1 MKKLATILAVLALSL
16 GAFAQQTYNPPT
28 VYSGNATTGLIVTA
42 GTVNNGG
49 HPVAVAAVAVG
60 TLTVTLNETSCA
72 APAYALCNF
81 VYANSSGTVAV
92 TTALPTAV
100 ASGNVLLA
108 LIETGATTIT
118 QIVYP
123 WQVGTNWSAFS
134 SATPV
139 NAGVTIGLGAYQG
152 TTAVPITDT
161 AFHALIAAASDIS
174 LPANT
179 VSTANRTIHVRGDGV
194 YTNAAA
200 SLLNLEAMICTVS
213 GCASGTVVT
222 PTGCVVTT
230 TNQANNLTNG
240 QFNFDC
246 SFVSTSTL
254 GASGTF
260 MAKAT
265 GCANLGAATTA
276 VVSCFDDLG
285 TAVSA
290 AVNQTVANFLNI
302 GFKFTTSNAGNSV
315 TLLSASATIF

>member
-1 MKKLATILAVLALSL
+1 MKKLVTILAVLALSL

-28 VYSGNATTGLIVTA
+28 VISGNATTGLAVTA

-49 HPVAVAAVAVG
+49 HPVSVAAVAVG

-72 APAYALCNF
+72 PPAYALCNF

-92 TTALPTAV
+92 TTALGTAV

-123 WQVGTNWSAFS
+123 WQVGTNWAAFA
-134 SATPV
+134 SATPG
-139 NAGVTIGLGAYQG
+139 AGGVQQGLGAYQG

-161 AFHALIAAASDIS
+161 AFHALIAAASDIPV
-174 LPANT
+174 PANAVT
-179 VSTANRTIHVRGDGV
+179 TAGRSIHIRGDGV

-200 SLLNLEAMICTVS
+200 SLLNAELLICQVS
-213 GCASGTVVT
+213 GCASGTTVA

-240 QFNFDC
+240 QFHIDC
-246 SFVSTSTL
+246 SLVSTSTL

-265 GCANLGAATTA
+265 GCANLGTATTA

-285 TAVSA
+285 TAVSS
-290 AVNQTVANFLNI
+290 AVNQTVAEFLNI
-302 GFKFTTSNAGNSV
+302 GFKFTSSNAGNSV